1 MNGYKAFYRGRSLD
15 VRAETSR
22 AAQLEAAKRFRAR
35 KSYEV
40 SVILCERDGERVAH
54 STATL

>member
-35 KSYEV
+35 KSYEI
-40 SVILCERDGERVAH
+40 SVILCELAGEQVTH
-54 STATL
+54 STAAL